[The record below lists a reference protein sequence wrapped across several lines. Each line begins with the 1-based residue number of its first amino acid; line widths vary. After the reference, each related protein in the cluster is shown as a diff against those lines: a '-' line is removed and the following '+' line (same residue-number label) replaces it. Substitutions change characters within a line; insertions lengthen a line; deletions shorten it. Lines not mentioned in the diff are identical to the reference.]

1 MKVAWLVPNVC
12 IVLII
17 DASELHFLH
26 RLVSFL
32 HAQCTFSL
40 YEETGTF
47 RYYLKM
53 QDVIVYKY
61 SYADNYLLF
70 RTE

>member
-47 RYYLKM
+47 RYYLK
-53 QDVIVYKY
+53 
-61 SYADNYLLF
+61 
-70 RTE
+70 